1 MSIFFFSSNRP
12 LCTCLSCALMTSDMQ
27 SVSMDLPASL
37 RVKNRR
43 ILPDVVDYQ
52 LQLNAKNSLMR
63 VQQNQ
68 GNGKTYIS
76 VFSTGATAPA
86 PSAAADTQ
94 CKDHDHVPIWTV
106 REVHR
111 NCFAPPCRWCI
122 VIFKV

>member
-1 MSIFFFSSNRP
+1 
-12 LCTCLSCALMTSDMQ
+12 MTSDMQ

-86 PSAAADTQ
+86 PSAAAADTQ

-106 REVHR
+106 REVHFR

>member
-1 MSIFFFSSNRP
+1 MSVEIKFVKSSAVS
-12 LCTCLSCALMTSDMQ
+12 LSCAHMTSDML
-27 SVSMDLPASL
+27 SVSMDQPASL

-76 VFSTGATAPA
+76 VFSTGAPA
-86 PSAAADTQ
+86 NEASDMQ
-94 CKDHDHVPIWTV
+94 CKDHVPI
-106 REVHR
+106 
-111 NCFAPPCRWCI
+111 
-122 VIFKV
+122 

>member
-1 MSIFFFSSNRP
+1 MSVEIKFVKSSAVS
-12 LCTCLSCALMTSDMQ
+12 LSCAHMTSDML
-27 SVSMDLPASL
+27 SVSMDQPASL

-76 VFSTGATAPA
+76 VFSTGAANEAT
-86 PSAAADTQ
+86 SDTQ
-94 CKDHDHVPIWTV
+94 CKDHVPI
-106 REVHR
+106 
-111 NCFAPPCRWCI
+111 
-122 VIFKV
+122 

>member
-1 MSIFFFSSNRP
+1 
-12 LCTCLSCALMTSDMQ
+12 MTSDMQ

-76 VFSTGATAPA
+76 VFSTGAGGTAPA
-86 PSAAADTQ
+86 PLAPSTANEAADTQ
-94 CKDHDHVPIWTV
+94 CKDHVPIWTV
-106 REVHR
+106 
-111 NCFAPPCRWCI
+111 
-122 VIFKV
+122 